1 MPTLLEIKVIPRARQ
16 SAISI
21 DKGGSL
27 RIHLKSAPENGKA
40 NQELIQVIAKSLR
53 IPLSDI
59 AIVAGFSSRNK
70 KVSIEGT
77 NLTVQEIMDKL
88 VPDQQQRL
96 F

>member
-1 MPTLLEIKVIPRARQ
+1 MSTLLEVKAIPRSRQ

-27 RIHLKSAPENGKA
+27 RIHIKSVPENGKA
-40 NQELIQVIAKSLR
+40 NQELIQVIAKTLR
-53 IPLSDI
+53 ISLSDI

-77 NLTVQEIMDKL
+77 DLTVQEIMDKL
-88 VPDQQQRL
+88 VPGQQQQL